1 METASETLPGAPAP
15 DLQPPP
21 SSRPPRRAP
30 SAGGPRLD
38 RIPPHSIEAE
48 RGVLGCVLLNPNE
61 GVGTCFEHFTRG
73 EDFFYDPRH
82 QTIFTTL
89 VELCDQQAAVDLVT
103 LGARLQDKGLLDTV
117 GGYAYLNELLDAV
130 PSAAN
135 LGYYLAIV
143 REKYLL
149 RRLIQT
155 CTRLVGEAYEEAS
168 NVDAF
173 LDRAEAEVLAVQH
186 ERKASTTRP
195 IHELVGKAMHRIEY
209 FFNHRGQLSGLAT
222 GFPDLD
228 KITNGLQPGEMIVIA
243 ARPSMGKTSLAM
255 NIAEHVAV
263 RLQQPVGVFSL
274 EMTAEALVMRLLCS
288 LARVNYKTIREGGLA
303 ERDFARLAEATSQL
317 AGAPLF
323 IDDTAGLTILQLR
336 ARARRMSERHAIKLF
351 VIDYLQMLQSANP
364 RRGDLN
370 RAQEIA
376 EISNGVKAL
385 AKELNV
391 PVIVLS
397 QLNRDLERERT
408 RKPRLSDL
416 RESGA
421 IEQDADVVGLLYK
434 ADPKNPREP
443 ASGEEDEEA
452 QSDSLMVNLLI
463 AKQRNGPIGD
473 VHLMFLKPFTRFESA
488 ATYPADEASGDGGPS
503 S

>member
-1 METASETLPGAPAP
+1 MIDTLTDPGTGQPAP
-15 DLQPPP
+15 DLKQ
-21 SSRPPRRAP
+21 PRRQKPAR
-30 SAGGPRLD
+30 SDSPRTD
-38 RIPPHSIEAE
+38 RIPPHSVEAE
-48 RGVLGCVLLNPNE
+48 RGVLGCVLLSPRE
-61 GVGTCFEHFTRG
+61 GVGACFEQFTRG

-82 QTIFTTL
+82 QVIFAHI

-103 LGARLQDKGLLDTV
+103 LGARLQDKGVLETV
-117 GGYAYLNELLDAV
+117 GGYAYLTALMDAV

-149 RRLIQT
+149 RRLIGT
-155 CTRLVGEAYEEAS
+155 CTRIVGEAYEEGA
-168 NVDAF
+168 NVGAF
-173 LDRAEAEVLAVQH
+173 LDRAEAEVLAVNH
-186 ERKASTTRP
+186 ERNAATSKS
-195 IHELVGKAMHRIEY
+195 INELVNKAMHRIEY
-209 FFNHRGQLSGLAT
+209 FFNNRGQLSGLAT

-228 KITNGLQPGEMIVIA
+228 RKTNGLQPGEMIVIA

-255 NIAEHVAV
+255 NIAEHVATV
-263 RLQQPVGVFSL
+263 LRQPVGVFSL

-288 LARVNYKTIREGGLA
+288 LARVNHHTIREGGL
-303 ERDFARLAEATSQL
+303 EEKDFQRISEATAQL

-336 ARARRMSERHAIKLF
+336 ARARRLKERHDIKLF
-351 VIDYLQMLQSANP
+351 VIDYLQLLQSASV
-364 RRGDLN
+364 RRGDPN

-376 EISNGVKAL
+376 EISSGVKSL
-385 AKELNV
+385 AKELDV

-397 QLNRDLERERT
+397 QLNRDLERDKT

-434 ADPKNPREP
+434 ANPKDPREP
-443 ASGEEDEEA
+443 ASGDEDEDGA
-452 QSDSLMVNLLI
+452 APGDAVPVNLLI
-463 AKQRNGPIGD
+463 AKQRNGPTGD
-473 VHLMFLKPFTRFESA
+473 IHLTFMKPYTRFESA
-488 ATYPADEASGDGGPS
+488 ANVHLDDVPGETETTA
-503 S
+503 

>member
-1 METASETLPGAPAP
+1 MDTATAAPTGAPAP
-15 DLQPPP
+15 DLQTA
-21 SSRPPRRAP
+21 PPRRGPRP
-30 SAGGPRLD
+30 SPSGGPRLD

-48 RGVLGCVLLNPNE
+48 RGVLGCVLLNPTE

-82 QTIFTTL
+82 QTIFSAI
-89 VELCDQQAAVDLVT
+89 VELGDQQAAVDLVT
-103 LGARLQDKGLLDTV
+103 LGARLQDKGLLEAV
-117 GGYAYLNELLDAV
+117 GGYAYLNALLDAV

-135 LGYYLAIV
+135 LGYYLTLV

-155 CTRLVGEAYEEAS
+155 CTRLVGEAYEEVTS
-168 NVDAF
+168 VDAF
-173 LDRAEAEVLAVQH
+173 LDRAEAEVLAVHH
-186 ERKASTTRP
+186 ERKAATSRS
-195 IHELVGKAMHRIEY
+195 IHELVDKAMHRIEH
-209 FFNHRGQLSGLAT
+209 FLTHRGQLSGLAT

-228 KITNGLQPGEMIVIA
+228 KKTNGLQAGEMIVIA

-263 RLQQPVGVFSL
+263 GSRLPVGVFSL

-288 LARVNYKTIREGGLA
+288 LARVNHHSLREGGLA
-303 ERDFARLAEATSQL
+303 EKDFVRLADATSQL
-317 AGAPLF
+317 ARAPLY

-336 ARARRMSERHAIKLF
+336 ARARRMKERHDIKLF
-351 VIDYLQMLQSANP
+351 VIDYLQLLQSANP
-364 RRGDLN
+364 RRGDMN

-376 EISNGVKAL
+376 EISSGVKAL
-385 AKELNV
+385 AKELDV

-397 QLNRDLERERT
+397 QLNRDLERERH

-443 ASGEEDEEA
+443 ASGEEDEET
-452 QSDSLMVNLLI
+452 SGDSVMVNLLI
-463 AKQRNGPIGD
+463 AKQRNGPTGD
-473 VHLMFLKPFTRFESA
+473 VHLVFLKPFTRFESA
-488 ATYPADEASGDGGPS
+488 AAFPADETGGDGGTS